1 MADTRYSGISFSVSQ
16 ALANFLFLHDPAY
29 LYRAC
34 AHFCALKAR
43 SAFSRFKNQLG
54 LDFLR
59 DHPARRREFRP
70 GMRTVFIASF
80 RDDQLKRTIQ
90 NLTLEFLDHN

>member
-34 AHFCALKAR
+34 AHFCALRAR
-43 SAFSRFKNQLG
+43 SG
-54 LDFLR
+54 LVGSKISWGSIFCAIIL
-59 DHPARRREFRP
+59 HGAGNSGPECEP
-70 GMRTVFIASF
+70 SSLQVFVMTS
-80 RDDQLKRTIQ
+80 
-90 NLTLEFLDHN
+90 